1 MDRPRAGFVPNFA
14 GTHNNG
20 GLRPAL
26 LPSPIPVQVNSS
38 FFAQP
43 PPNLGNNYPQIA
55 SNTGQPPLPNFNALP
70 VTMNPSTRPG
80 NFIFLRTYL

>member
-1 MDRPRAGFVPNFA
+1 MDRQRPGFVPNFGGA
-14 GTHNNG
+14 HSNG
-20 GLRPAL
+20 GPRPAL

-80 NFIFLRTYL
+80 NFIYLRIAL